1 MTRRRGVGESNRRTI
16 AFLFFFLTHEQ
27 PTRTDEE
34 TTGKHQGG
42 GERGQGRSHAPRVSN
57 ARGRRPR
64 RRAQRPSLS
73 VAQKAGREERALV
86 EGYPGGPHSSR
97 VHVDAPGC
105 AAQGAL
111 AVRSTLYGR
120 IAAAADR
127 VRAMPAARRRTRAR
141 VLCRPRGAEPAR
153 AHAAHLTCPQRGGR
167 GSRHP
172 SPRETPRAG
181 HRAKS
186 GKRSGSLAKR
196 MEAVLVKAG
205 HPHVRTVSPCVVE

>member
-1 MTRRRGVGESNRRTI
+1 MPKNKFDTGRSQRSEGPSR
-16 AFLFFFLTHEQ
+16 FFFFWLNRLLTHEQ

-42 GERGQGRSHAPRVSN
+42 GERGQGRSRAPRASN

-73 VAQKAGREERALV
+73 VAQKAGREERVLV

-127 VRAMPAARRRTRAR
+127 VRAMPAARRRTRLR
-141 VLCRPRGAEPAR
+141 VLCRPRGAEPVR

-172 SPRETPRAG
+172 SPREPTPG
-181 HRAKS
+181 
-186 GKRSGSLAKR
+186 L
-196 MEAVLVKAG
+196 LVKEEEVCNGNSKVMWA
-205 HPHVRTVSPCVVE
+205 